1 MHRFHYAGMLRGII
15 VVQKSIG
22 LFLNNR
28 WAYSAAAAA
37 AAARAVWAYDETR
50 TIYARMR
57 FVYWNYIWA

>member
-28 WAYSAAAAA
+28 RAYCA
-37 AAARAVWAYDETR
+37 AAARAV
-50 TIYARMR
+50 
-57 FVYWNYIWA
+57 

>member
-22 LFLNNR
+22 LFLNKR
-28 WAYSAAAAA
+28 RAYSAAAA
-37 AAARAVWAYDETR
+37 RAVFIGLWCNYR

-57 FVYWNYIWA
+57 FVY